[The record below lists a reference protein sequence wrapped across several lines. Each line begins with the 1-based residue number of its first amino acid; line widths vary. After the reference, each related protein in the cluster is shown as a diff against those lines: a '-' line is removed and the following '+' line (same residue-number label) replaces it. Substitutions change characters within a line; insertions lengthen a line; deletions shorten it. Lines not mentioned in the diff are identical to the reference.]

1 MFGGNPGFSGALLGP
16 APDSRLQSMH
26 SDRQQPGLPGTHR
39 FSPDDIGTAAIDYG
53 IMSILCTSDMRPAD
67 QEESA
72 ASSTVY
78 SLAMAERLDALAYA
92 HPGVVSKPN
101 SAVMKTSCRFPFKI
115 PLPNFRCVLQRKGL
129 PPYGLV

>member
-1 MFGGNPGFSGALLGP
+1 MGTRYACSEET
-16 APDSRLQSMH
+16 PDSVGLF
-26 SDRQQPGLPGTHR
+26 SDRPRIHGN
-39 FSPDDIGTAAIDYG
+39 SPCTLIGSNPACPALTAFRRMILVDYG

-101 SAVMKTSCRFPFKI
+101 SAVLKTSYRLPF
-115 PLPNFRCVLQRKGL
+115 NTS
-129 PPYGLV
+129 